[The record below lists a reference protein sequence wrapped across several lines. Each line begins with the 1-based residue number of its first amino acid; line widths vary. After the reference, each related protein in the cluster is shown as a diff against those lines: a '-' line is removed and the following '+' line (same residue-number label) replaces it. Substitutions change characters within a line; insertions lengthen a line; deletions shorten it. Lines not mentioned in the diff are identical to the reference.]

1 MSNSVLKD
9 KDNIILNPKIPRY
22 EKLVVPNTNY
32 IQIGSLKISWGT
44 MQATYVNP
52 NVMSG
57 IIYFPITY
65 DNAPNVQLTL
75 NGTNNTSE
83 ELDEN
88 AKVTDITSERASVYV
103 HSKNGA
109 FSSGWKQNVDWIA
122 VGY

>member
-9 KDNIILNPKIPRY
+9 KDNKILNPKIPRY

-75 NGTNNTSE
+75 NGTNNSLE

-88 AKVTDITSERASVYV
+88 AKVTNITSERASVYV

-109 FSSGWKQNVDWIA
+109 FSSGWKQNVDWIS